1 MKRQERRLKE
11 RGSRGSRLSCGEGRF
26 WRKMSCTLSLID
38 CKYVVLNNI
47 YQPKEENWVFFSHLL
62 IKLLAKNWLP
72 KLVSNFPNF
81 ILKSNLARGLINVII
96 FGVLFNELEFPQRW
110 RWCLKDLSNVVA
122 RSYVPKEVRRGDGLH
137 DGDYGSNPNA
147 LVWKLTN
154 LAQRRKKR
162 KNKGERNI

>member
-11 RGSRGSRLSCGEGRF
+11 RGSRGSRLSCREGRF

-47 YQPKEENWVFFSHLL
+47 NQRWRIEYFFSHLL

-81 ILKSNLARGLINVII
+81 IVKSNLARGLIDVII

-122 RSYVPKEVRRGDGLH
+122 RSYVPKEVRREDDLH
-137 DGDYGSNPNA
+137 DGDCGSNPNA

-154 LAQRRKKR
+154 LARRRKKR

>member
-11 RGSRGSRLSCGEGRF
+11 RGSRGSRLSCREGRF

-47 YQPKEENWVFFSHLL
+47 NQRWRIEYFFSHLL

-81 ILKSNLARGLINVII
+81 IVKSNLARGLINAII

-110 RWCLKDLSNVVA
+110 RWCLKDLSNVDA

-154 LAQRRKKR
+154 LARRRKKR

>member
-47 YQPKEENWVFFSHLL
+47 NQRWRIEYFFSHLL

-81 ILKSNLARGLINVII
+81 ILKSNLARGLINAII
-96 FGVLFNELEFPQRW
+96 FGVLLNELEFPQRW

-122 RSYVPKEVRRGDGLH
+122 RSYVPKEVRRGDDLH
-137 DGDYGSNPNA
+137 DGDCGSNPNA

-154 LAQRRKKR
+154 LARRRKKR

>member
-11 RGSRGSRLSCGEGRF
+11 RGSRGSRLSCREGRF

-47 YQPKEENWVFFSHLL
+47 NQRWRIEYFFSHLL

-81 ILKSNLARGLINVII
+81 IVKSNLARGLIDVII

-154 LAQRRKKR
+154 LARRRKKR

>member
-47 YQPKEENWVFFSHLL
+47 NQRWRIEFFFSHLL

-81 ILKSNLARGLINVII
+81 ILKSNLARGLINAII
-96 FGVLFNELEFPQRW
+96 FGVLLNELEFPQRW

-122 RSYVPKEVRRGDGLH
+122 RSYVPKEVRRGDDLH
-137 DGDYGSNPNA
+137 DGDCGSNPNA

-154 LAQRRKKR
+154 LARRRKKR

>member
-47 YQPKEENWVFFSHLL
+47 NQRWRIEYFFSHLL

-81 ILKSNLARGLINVII
+81 IVKSNLARGLINVII

-122 RSYVPKEVRRGDGLH
+122 RSYVPKEVRRGDDLH
-137 DGDYGSNPNA
+137 DGDCGSNPNA

>member
-47 YQPKEENWVFFSHLL
+47 NQRWRIEYFFSHLL

-122 RSYVPKEVRRGDGLH
+122 RSYVPKEVRRGDDLH
-137 DGDYGSNPNA
+137 DGDCGSNPNA

-154 LAQRRKKR
+154 LARRRKKR